1 MKDIKVK
8 FKGAFAPSGK
18 RTGVQYM
25 AGKARVD
32 QWKKNKNFDM
42 EIVEPKTKP
51 ADKPKKE
58 KPKKEKE

>member
-42 EIVEPKTKP
+42 EIEMPKAKAEPKK
-51 ADKPKKE
+51 APKA
-58 KPKKEKE
+58 KKEKE

>member
-42 EIVEPKTKP
+42 EIEMPKVKTEPKKAP
-51 ADKPKKE
+51 KAKKE
-58 KPKKEKE
+58 K

>member
-8 FKGAFAPSGK
+8 FKGTFAPSGK

-42 EIVEPKTKP
+42 EIEMPKVKTEPKK
-51 ADKPKKE
+51 APKA
-58 KPKKEKE
+58 KKEKE

>member
-32 QWKKNKNFDM
+32 QWKKNKIFYM
-42 EIVEPKTKP
+42 EIEMHKVKTE
-51 ADKPKKE
+51 PKKE
-58 KPKKEKE
+58 QKAKNEKE

>member
-42 EIVEPKTKP
+42 EIEMPKVKTEPKK
-51 ADKPKKE
+51 ALKA
-58 KPKKEKE
+58 KKEKE

>member
-42 EIVEPKTKP
+42 EIEMPKVKTEPKK
-51 ADKPKKE
+51 APKA
-58 KPKKEKE
+58 KKEKE

>member
-8 FKGAFAPSGK
+8 FKGAFSPSGK

-42 EIVEPKTKP
+42 EIEMPKVKTEPKK
-51 ADKPKKE
+51 APKA
-58 KPKKEKE
+58 KKEKE